1 MRTAFIA
8 VTTIL
13 LITILPVGFPVRVA
27 ESKELTDEPDK
38 TMAAAHESFVK
49 GETKKA
55 AEYLQTSATYVRGQA
70 DKVAKSASAGVK
82 KAGDQLDQLGKAVSD
97 GTVKSADE
105 MKKTF
110 ASVDHAL
117 AKAWHTTAAQA
128 NKAGKDSTEMLKNA
142 GSALDGA
149 AEWSGARLKEGSTTA
164 VEGAK
169 KIGTGAKAGAN
180 EVVKIF
186 KGLGEGIADVG
197 RQLKGQ

>member
-1 MRTAFIA
+1 MRTAFIV

-13 LITILPVGFPVRVA
+13 LIAILAAGLPVGFA
-27 ESKELTDEPDK
+27 ESKGLTDEPDK

-55 AEYLQTSATYVRGQA
+55 AEYLQTSATYVRGEA

-82 KAGDQLDQLGKAVSD
+82 KAGDQLDQLGKAVSN

-117 AKAWHTTAAQA
+117 AKAWHTTAAEA
-128 NKAGKDSTEMLKNA
+128 SKAGKDSTDMLNKA

-149 AEWSGARLKEGSTTA
+149 AQWSGTRLKEGTSTA

-169 KIGTGAKAGAN
+169 KMGTGAKAGAD

-197 RQLKGQ
+197 RHLAHQ